1 MKLKDALIV
10 VALVCLAVVPVAV
23 SYYPGLYTTW
33 WVDGGAEFSN
43 GGSINVSAGN
53 LVETANGSTVTVG
66 DAGNFSN
73 VNTGGYY
80 SRQVNGV
87 ELVRETSTYV
97 KVNALT
103 EYWFGDAGVAVAIMD
118 PLGNLTLDGGATVA
132 GTLSSATAIVSLGP
146 ITGDAGINVQ
156 GHIDFTGPKPT
167 IATSRTAPLTG
178 CFDAGAPTLS
188 ANSTDSAGVVS
199 LTTGSL
205 AAGGCAGTQ
214 DIGDI
219 TFTGALSATRVA
231 CVVTPDI
238 TNTGAGSTIGI
249 LPTVALGAIGFSIY
263 TSGITQT
270 PAPSTTYSWDYAC
283 FALH

>member
-1 MKLKDALIV
+1 MGRFRGAVKLKDALIV

-33 WVDGGAEFSN
+33 WVDGGTVFSN
-43 GGSINVSAGN
+43 GATEAVSGQN
-53 LVETANGSTVTVG
+53 LVIVVDGGAVIIGG
-66 DAGNFSN
+66 DAGLN
-73 VNTGGYY
+73 VYKGTLTVGGDLEGPYQGPLLI
-80 SRQVNGV
+80 SPGAVSGADIIFGNGGG
-87 ELVRETSTYV
+87 SGY
-97 KVNALT
+97 NALGYIDT
-103 EYWFGDAGVAVAIMD
+103 
-118 PLGNLTLDGGATVA
+118 LGNLKMDGG
-132 GTLSSATAIVSLGP
+132 VS
-146 ITGDAGINVQ
+146 VQ

-167 IATSRTAPLTG
+167 IATSHLLTG

-188 ANSTDSAGVVS
+188 ANSTDSAGVIS

-205 AAGGCAGTQ
+205 AAGGCAGTT

-238 TNTGAGSTIGI
+238 TNTGAGTTIGI
-249 LPTVALGAIGFSIY
+249 LPTVALQSYGFSIF
-263 TSGITQT
+263 TSGIAQT